1 MASINKGT
9 VTSTSIS
16 VSVTSMTTSSK
27 YNKRVYFYLQNGIVS
42 SPSNGKY
49 FTYKDIGTDAS
60 VSYTYTGL
68 SPNTWYTP
76 YVKVV
81 DLNTGDQLGFDKY
94 WISGGMQTSTP
105 SVTPWYWDRQN
116 YTNGASV
123 SLVKMAWQALE
134 QKGYCSSFSYLVW
147 NDLIKKVIEMREG
160 AGKSSWSTSNSDGTK
175 TYLSSNATKMS
186 STDKNLT
193 AARFNA
199 FRWNIG
205 TVISTGIEDKKVGDF
220 VLASDFITLVNYLNQ
235 AINNLT

>member
-16 VSVTSMTTSSK
+16 VSVTAMTTN
-27 YNKRVYFYLQNGIVS
+27 YNKRVDFYLQNGIVS
-42 SPSNGKY
+42 SPSGGSRYAQKTIGK
-49 FTYKDIGTDAS
+49 DAS
-60 VSYTYTGL
+60 VSYTYQNLTPG
-68 SPNTWYTP
+68 TWYTP
-76 YVKVV
+76 YVKVF
-81 DLNTGDQLGFDKY
+81 DTDTGNQISFGSY
-94 WISGGMQTSTP
+94 WISGGVQTSSP
-105 SVTPWYWDRQN
+105 SVTPWYWDQQN
-116 YTNGASV
+116 YTGGASV
-123 SLVKMAWQALE
+123 SLVKMAWQALD
-134 QKGYCSSFSYLVW
+134 QKGYCSNFSYLVW
-147 NDLIKKVIEMREG
+147 NDLVKKVIEMREG

-205 TVISTGIEDKKVGDF
+205 TVISTGIEDKNVGDF
-220 VLASDFITLVNYLNQ
+220 VLASDFINLVNYLNQ